1 MRNEAA
7 VWQKLKQSLPIGIW
21 AKRIEDSSGDLGMW
35 DTILMAGGRSA
46 WIELKHTA
54 TVRRVPKLRPG
65 QMAFGLGLEQR
76 DIPGFYLCGSSDGM
90 VRILSRDYNGL
101 DWKEA
106 LIETWNGMPDTS
118 ISGLMKELRLD
129 IG

>member
-7 VWQKLKQSLPIGIW
+7 VWQKFRQSLPRGVW
-21 AKRIEDSSGDLGMW
+21 GKRIEDSSGDLGTW

-46 WIELKHTA
+46 WIELKHTV
-54 TVRRVPKLRPG
+54 TMRRKPELRPG
-65 QMAFGLGLEQR
+65 QLAFGLRLEQH
-76 DIPGFYLCGSSDGM
+76 DIPGFYLCGSCDGK
-90 VRILSRDYNGL
+90 VRILSRNYNGL

-106 LIETWNGMPDTS
+106 LVETWDGMPDTA